1 MKRLLVILLVSLTSV
16 SGVYPSASLFP
27 PPTAFR
33 SVAVL
38 RTTSSAGKHEVL
50 AAPQMSTIYS
60 VASSR
65 KISTVGAGSAP
76 MMASTIS
83 QPRRLGGL
91 KPPVIDEGETNNPEN
106 PDLPQPPVPIGDASW
121 FLAVLAA
128 LFIVYKKRLV

>member
-16 SGVYPSASLFP
+16 SGVYPAASLFP
-27 PPTAFR
+27 PPTEFR

-38 RTTSSAGKHEVL
+38 RTTSSARKHEVGSQ
-50 AAPQMSTIYS
+50 PQMSTIYS

-76 MMASTIS
+76 VMASTIS

-91 KPPVIDEGETNNPEN
+91 NPPVIDDGETTDPEN

-128 LFIVYKKRLV
+128 LFIWYKKRLV